1 MSSALVTATA
11 DSGGGLAMI
20 GVFVVISAVAG
31 LIYLV
36 RGRGRR

>member
-1 MSSALVTATA
+1 MNSALVTATA

-20 GVFVVISAVAG
+20 GIFVLIGAVAG

-36 RGRGRR
+36 RGRR